1 MLESTALRVAF
12 GMTTLTLF
20 LLIRRVTFRS
30 TRSPLSFWWCAVLA
44 LVMSGS
50 LAYLQDGTRSRP
62 RTASW

>member
-1 MLESTALRVAF
+1 
-12 GMTTLTLF
+12 MTTLTLF